1 MLPNNETTIVTDIL
15 DKTSGQHP
23 VKDYKLEI
31 IEQSKLAEATVSP
44 DGKKLI
50 IKSNDKTGVG
60 CCYVAVK
67 LLDKTGEYKEAFRK
81 DIWFEVSEF
90 MLLPENLTDKNGK
103 LLNPAVGE
111 SINSPI

>member
-31 IEQSKLAEATVSP
+31 IEQSKLAEATVSS

-60 CCYVAVK
+60 CCYEMCIRDRCGPLV
-67 LLDKTGEYKEAFRK
+67 
-81 DIWFEVSEF
+81 
-90 MLLPENLTDKNGK
+90 
-103 LLNPAVGE
+103 VGVQAQLQE
-111 SINSPI
+111 LSVTEDVLHKRMIFL